1 MIFTY
6 FFSFYAIA
14 AGFKF
19 HLPSE
24 GLMCFKEDLTSE
36 TLAIVEVSSKK
47 EVGLRIMDSGNY
59 YLYERIQAEHKYSW
73 AALESGVYSFCA
85 FSQTDPVEIDV
96 EFKKG
101 VKAKDFSQIAKTK
114 NLKGI
119 EVNIEKIEE
128 SVKDLHKKVR
138 YLREREE
145 QLRNTNATIQSRV
158 IVYSICTICI
168 LFALAI
174 IQIMY
179 MKRFFKS
186 KKMI

>member
-6 FFSFYAIA
+6 FFSFISTA
-14 AGFKF
+14 ASFKF
-19 HLPSE
+19 HLPHDQII
-24 GLMCFKEDLTSE
+24 CFKEDLASE
-36 TLAIVEVSSKK
+36 TLAIVEVSSNNDF
-47 EVGLRIMDSGNY
+47 GLRVQDSGKY
-59 YLYERIQAEHKYSW
+59 YLYERIKTEHKYSW
-73 AALESGVYSFCA
+73 TAFDSGIYSCCV
-85 FSQTDPVEIDV
+85 FSQSDSVEIEF

-101 VKAKDFSQIAKTK
+101 VMAKDFSQMAKIK

-119 EVNIEKIEE
+119 EVNLKRLDELAKEI
-128 SVKDLHKKVR
+128 HKKVQF
-138 YLREREE
+138 LREREE
-145 QLRNTNATIQSRV
+145 KLRNTNATIHSRV

-168 LFALAI
+168 LVALAI